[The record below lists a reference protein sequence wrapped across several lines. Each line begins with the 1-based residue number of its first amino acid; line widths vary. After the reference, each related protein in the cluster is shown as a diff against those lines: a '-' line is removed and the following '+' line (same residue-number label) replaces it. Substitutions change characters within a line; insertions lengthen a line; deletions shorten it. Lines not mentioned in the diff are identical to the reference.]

1 MTRERIRAD
10 LNTMN
15 PQHYGYMQNNDELFD
30 GDNQNNYAK
39 YHMELMDMQEEV
51 DESQLEQRDTVE
63 FKNGATYTGQWF
75 GNMKHGYGC

>member
-1 MTRERIRAD
+1 
-10 LNTMN
+10 
-15 PQHYGYMQNNDELFD
+15 
-30 GDNQNNYAK
+30 
-39 YHMELMDMQEEV
+39 MQEEV